1 MRFLLREGTACAFL
15 FMQKFMDYPKMHTK
29 RSRLLLLSLG
39 DKRVESKWIPL
50 VWMDGGITQM
60 FIGSAITRSMMT
72 LSDWN
77 EATVD
82 QDAA

>member
-1 MRFLLREGTACAFL
+1 M
-15 FMQKFMDYPKMHTK
+15 
-29 RSRLLLLSLG
+29 
-39 DKRVESKWIPL
+39 ESKWIPL